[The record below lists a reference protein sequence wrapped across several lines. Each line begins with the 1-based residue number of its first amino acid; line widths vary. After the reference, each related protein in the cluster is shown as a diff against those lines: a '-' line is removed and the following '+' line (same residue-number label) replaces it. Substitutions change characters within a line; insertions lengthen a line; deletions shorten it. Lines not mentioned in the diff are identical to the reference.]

1 MTMTVRGALTAAT
14 ARLEM
19 AAQLRQSAAR
29 DAMLLLLHAAGISRA
44 ELHADPAR
52 ALTDEEQRTYEAFVQ
67 RRMRHEP
74 IQYIVGEQEFYGLA
88 LRVGP
93 AVLIPRPETEH
104 LVEAVLAEMDGVARP
119 RIVDVGT
126 GSGAIAIALAVNLP
140 QAEMVAA
147 DLSREA
153 LQVARENAARHGV
166 AERIRFVESDLMD
179 RVEGEFDA
187 LVSNPPY
194 VASGD
199 REMLHPEV
207 REYEPATALFAGS
220 EGLAIYRRLIPQAAS
235 ALKQDGLLAMEIGLG
250 QDAALAEL
258 LVGWTAVRFVK
269 DLQGI
274 PRVVVARRA

>member
-29 DAMLLLLHAAGISRA
+29 DALLLLLHAAGISRA